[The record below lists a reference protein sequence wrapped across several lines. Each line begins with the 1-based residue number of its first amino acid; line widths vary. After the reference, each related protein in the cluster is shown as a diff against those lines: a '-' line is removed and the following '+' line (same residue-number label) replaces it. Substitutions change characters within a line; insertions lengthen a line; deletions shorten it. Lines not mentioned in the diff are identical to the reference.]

1 MTDVDE
7 VTRFAYQPQLRRT
20 LGLWPLL
27 AFGLV
32 FMVPIA
38 PFGIFG
44 GVFAASGGM
53 VALAYTVGMLA
64 MLITACSYTQMV
76 RAFPMAGSV
85 YNYAGRG
92 IGPRIGFLAGWAML
106 LDYVLVPGLLSLVAA
121 VACTDAIPTVPV
133 WAWIVG
139 FLLLNTIINLYGLRM
154 TARVTSAFLI
164 AELVV
169 LAIFLAVGV
178 WALSQGRGQGFSLDP
193 VFNPGTFTWPVLLGA
208 VSVAML
214 SFLGFDGISMLA
226 EENRG
231 GSRQIGVAMTGA
243 LLLVGVLF
251 IAQTWVASLLV
262 ADPATLI
269 ADGDPDGTAFY
280 DAAQVA
286 GGHPLATLTAVAT
299 ALAWGIANSLVAQ
312 VSTSRLLFA
321 MARDRQLPG
330 FLARVSVRRAVPVNA
345 VLLVAALSLVLG
357 LYMAS
362 RADGIALLSSL
373 INFGAIIAFAILH
386 ASVIWHHLIRRRS
399 RRLGVHLLIPVSG
412 IGILGAVAIHTNI
425 LAQKVGLAW
434 VGCGIVVLIGL
445 TLAGRRPRLSGLG
458 A

>member
-1 MTDVDE
+1 M
-7 VTRFAYQPQLRRT
+7 AH
-20 LGLWPLL
+20 
-27 AFGLV
+27 LV

-44 GVFAASGGM
+44 GVFSASGGM
-53 VALAYTVGMLA
+53 VALAYSVGLLA
-64 MLITACSYTQMV
+64 MLVTACSYTQMV

-85 YNYAGRG
+85 YNYSGRG
-92 IGPRIGFLAGWAML
+92 IGPRVGFLAGWAML
-106 LDYVLVPGLLSLVAA
+106 LDYVLVPGLLSLIAA
-121 VACTDAIPTVPV
+121 VACHDAIPAVPV
-133 WAWIVG
+133 WCWIVG
-139 FLLLNTIINLYGLRM
+139 FLLLNTVINLYGLRL
-154 TARVTSAFLI
+154 TATVTTWFLI

-169 LAIFLAVGV
+169 LAVFLTIGV
-178 WALSQGRGQGFSLDP
+178 WALTQGRGQGFSFDP
-193 VFNPGTFTWPVLLGA
+193 VFNPDTFTWPVLFTA

-262 ADPATLI
+262 ADPAKLL

-286 GGHPLATLTAVAT
+286 GGHWLATLTAVAT

-321 MARDRQLPG
+321 MARDRQLPQ

-345 VLLVAALSLVLG
+345 VLLVAALSLALG

-362 RADGIALLSSL
+362 RDDGIALLSSL
-373 INFGAIIAFAILH
+373 INFGAIIAFGILH
-386 ASVIWHHLIRRRS
+386 LSVIWHYLLRQRS
-399 RRLGVHLLIPVSG
+399 RRLGVHLIIPVAG
-412 IGILGAVAIHTNI
+412 IGLLAAVAIHANL
-425 LAQKVGLAW
+425 LAQKVGLTW
-434 VGCGIVVLIGL
+434 LGLGVLVLIGL
-445 TLAGRRPRLSGLG
+445 SLTGRRPRLAGMG